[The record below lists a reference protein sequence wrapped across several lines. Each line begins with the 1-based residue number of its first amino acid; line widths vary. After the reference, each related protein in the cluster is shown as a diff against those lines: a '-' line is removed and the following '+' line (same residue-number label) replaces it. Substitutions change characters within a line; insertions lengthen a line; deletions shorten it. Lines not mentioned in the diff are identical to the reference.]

1 MANPLQEALEQMNQ
15 NPETVQLGGDS
26 GKPSNP
32 SPPETPVTPT
42 PPVTPTTPA
51 STTVHTDP
59 KAGEKPPPTETVA
72 ATEPKKDNTAPTE
85 PKHGEAPTPPA
96 TSVVDDVPDPVFYGR
111 LSKLTEGSIKS
122 EEDFVGLINHYNELL
137 EQADEGFK
145 PKFKDERTKLVYQ
158 LLADNAGREPEA
170 AMRTL
175 RALAFKPEGKTA
187 QDKLFEAYLLDP
199 MNSDLGPIEAQ
210 GLFQAEY
217 NELYSD
223 VEENPLKKRQLDL
236 AVRKAEETITK
247 VKEGFKPA
255 EEQQV
260 QARQISEQVERSIHD
275 AVDNFGGIKMAFT
288 DNPQESDLLTMA
300 IDDQKELESLKQ
312 DSLNPQQWW
321 NDFMGQFTNEQG
333 QFDKNSYNSFVRE
346 FHEMRNHAK
355 KAQLAYDHGFKL
367 GQLSKVTEARNSS
380 EPTKIENVGQPGS
393 VETGPK
399 SLLEAWAKSAG

>member
-1 MANPLQEALEQMNQ
+1 MAENIFQEALKEMNQ
-15 NPETVQLGGDS
+15 NPSEVKLASDPE
-26 GKPSNP
+26 KPSNP
-32 SPPETPVTPT
+32 SPPAEPVI
-42 PPVTPTTPA
+42 PPVTPSPPA
-51 STTVHTDP
+51 STTVPTDP
-59 KAGEKPPPTETVA
+59 KAGEKPPTETVPA
-72 ATEPKKDNTAPTE
+72 PEPKKDNTAPAE
-85 PKHGEAPTPPA
+85 VKPGEVPTPA
-96 TSVVDDVPDPVFYGR
+96 VDDVPDPVFYGR

-137 EQADEGFK
+137 EEAEQGFQ

-217 NELYSD
+217 NALYSD

-260 QARQISEQVERSIHD
+260 QARQISEQVERSIYD

-288 DNPQESDLLTMA
+288 DNPQKSDFLTMA

-333 QFDKNSYNSFVRE
+333 QFDKNSYNAFVRE
-346 FHEMRNHAK
+346 FYEMRNHAK
-355 KAQLAYDHGFKL
+355 KAQLAYDHGRKSMEVEFINK
-367 GQLSKVTEARNSS
+367 ARNSS
-380 EPTKIENVGQPGS
+380 DPKKIENVGQPGS